1 MLTAQGLTKTF
12 GDTFQLGPVE
22 LRCAGGEVLCVLG
35 KNGSGKSTFFQL
47 LTGNLDATAGQVHVS
62 GERMTVDTAAVKRRL
77 GYLPQDPLLPRW
89 ATAEELL
96 SYMVRLYGF
105 SDGKERVAKAL
116 AYWDSDSFKRKP
128 LATLSYGMQRR
139 VGLALATMHD
149 PETLILDEPHS
160 GLDLFHVRALDDEI
174 LRRRKAGKLTI
185 FSTHVAPFAA
195 ALAERALVVEKGQV
209 RELSGWQA
217 AAAPARTAQIED
229 CFFAP
234 VPASAPAEPGSPS
247 HA

>member
-1 MLTAQGLTKTF
+1 MLTAQGLTKSF
-12 GDTFQLGPVE
+12 GDAFTLGPVD
-22 LRCAGGEVLCVLG
+22 LSCARAEVLCVLG

-47 LTGNLDATAGQVHVS
+47 LTGNLDATAGQIQVG
-62 GERMTVDTAAVKRRL
+62 GERMTVDAATVKRRL

-96 SYMVRLYGF
+96 SYMARLYGF
-105 SDGKERVAKAL
+105 ADGKARVGRSL
-116 AYWDSDSFKRKP
+116 AYWDSESFARKP

-139 VGLALATMHD
+139 VGLALATIHD

-174 LRRRKAGKLTI
+174 LRRRKAGRLTI

-195 ALAERALVVEKGQV
+195 ALADRALVVEAGKV
-209 RELSGWQA
+209 RELAGWQGA
-217 AAAPARTAQIED
+217 ASAARTAQIEA
-229 CFFAP
+229 CFFAKNAP
-234 VPASAPAEPGSPS
+234 SAASP